1 MALPMLWCGP
11 SSVSE
16 RRHDAH
22 VRPGGDARAIFVRLP
37 AVRTA
42 ARGAVLMDINTMFGV
57 LLTAFLVIV
66 VLCVKPLGSYIADVM
81 QLPGDTQA
89 RHDRQ
94 VRPNFVLRTGARFEA
109 LLYRLSGIDPR
120 QEMSWTRYAIALLL
134 FNVLGA
140 VVVYGLQR
148 LQLFFPLNP
157 QRFAAV
163 SPDSSFN
170 TAVSFI
176 TNTNWQGY
184 SGEST
189 MGYLV
194 QMAGLAVQNFLSAAT
209 GIVVAIALI
218 RGFARHTVKTIGNFW
233 GDVPRATLHVLLP
246 LSAVLALVLV
256 SQGEM
261 QNFDG
266 YKDATTVEKITYQN
280 PKTDADGNPI
290 KDAAGNPVT
299 ETATTQTQ
307 TLPMGPI
314 ASQEAIKELG
324 TNGGG
329 FYNAN
334 SAHPYENPTPL
345 TNLLEMLAIFIIP
358 FALTYTFGK
367 MVGDTRQGWVVLAAM
382 LILFVPLVMMAF
394 HSEQQGN
401 PLIAKQGIDQVA
413 SAAQPGG
420 NMEGKET
427 RFGIAASAL
436 FAAVTTATSCG
447 AVNSM
452 HDSMTPLGGFV
463 PLFLIELG
471 EVAPGGVGTGMY
483 SILIFAILGVFIA
496 GLMIGRTPEYI
507 GKKIEALEMKL
518 ASIFILTTP
527 FVVLIGTA
535 VAVVTVAG
543 KAGVANPGAHGFS
556 EILYAFSSAAN
567 NNGSAFAGLSA
578 NTVFYNVSTGLAMFI
593 ARFWPIVAALA
604 IAGSLAAK
612 KRVPVTEGTMPTHGP
627 LFVALLVGSILLIG
641 VLTYVPALA
650 LGPVVEHFM
659 LAAAAK

>member
-1 MALPMLWCGP
+1 MNT
-11 SSVSE
+11 
-16 RRHDAH
+16 
-22 VRPGGDARAIFVRLP
+22 
-37 AVRTA
+37 TA
-42 ARGAVLMDINTMFGV
+42 AFQ
-57 LLTAFLVIV
+57 LLLLLFLGLV
-66 VLCVKPLGSYIADVM
+66 VLCAKPLGTYIADVM
-81 QLPGDTQA
+81 EG
-89 RHDRQ
+89 
-94 VRPNFVLRTGARFEA
+94 RPILALRLGGRFEA
-109 LLYRLSGIDPR
+109 LLYRVCGIDPR
-120 QEMSWTRYAIALLL
+120 TEMGWREYAVALVL

-140 VVVYGLQR
+140 VVVYALQR
-148 LQLFFPLNP
+148 VQYFLPLNP
-157 QRFAAV
+157 QHFTAV

-170 TAVSFI
+170 TAVSFV

-233 GDVPRATLHVLLP
+233 VDLTRSTLYLLLP
-246 LSAVLALVLV
+246 VAAVLALLLV
-256 SQGEM
+256 SQGVI

-266 YKDATTVEKITYQN
+266 YKDATTVETLSYQN
-280 PKTDADGNPI
+280 PKTDADGNAI

-299 ETATTQTQ
+299 EAATTQTQ
-307 TLPMGPI
+307 TLPMGPV
-314 ASQEAIKELG
+314 ASQESIKELG

-329 FYNAN
+329 FFNAN

-345 TNLLEMLAIFIIP
+345 ANFLELLAIFAIP
-358 FALTYTFGK
+358 FALTYTFGR
-367 MVGDTRQGWVVLAAM
+367 MVGDTRQGWALLAAM
-382 LILFVPLVMMAF
+382 LVLFVSLVLVA
-394 HSEQQGN
+394 HSSEQHGN
-401 PLIAKQGIDQVA
+401 PLIAQQGVDQVA
-413 SAAQPGG
+413 SAVQSGG

-447 AVNSM
+447 AVNTM

-471 EVAPGGVGTGMY
+471 EVAPGGVGTGLY
-483 SILIFAILGVFIA
+483 SILMFAILGVFIA

-507 GKKIEALEMKL
+507 GKKIESLEMKL
-518 ASIFILTTP
+518 ASVFILTTP

-535 VAVVTVAG
+535 VAVSTVAG
-543 KAGVANPGAHGFS
+543 KAGVANPGPHGFS

-567 NNGSAFAGLSA
+567 NNGSAFGGISA
-578 NTVFYNVSTGLAMFI
+578 NTVFYNVATGLAMFI

-612 KRVPVTEGTMPTHGP
+612 KRVPVTDGTMPTHGP
-627 LFVALLVGSILLIG
+627 LFVALLIGSILLIG

-659 LAAAAK
+659 LTAVH